1 MQGHQDRYK
10 RSFRIL
16 SLPPAFNMKII
27 YYAKK
32 EHHICQQKALPTLNY
47 PSLPRRQSQCTSWDP
62 LAGTCFHCCK
72 KVSNFIEENCCHL
85 FCIPIHHRHILFQGA
100 LVRVH
105 VVWMVSIRSCKT
117 TLFMFYWWV
126 KNGNHTR
133 AGTARIIYLH
143 KGKTGF
149 NLFCHIINRRAQP
162 NTNLLFAAIVHNE
175 SISLWHIHHQ
185 SNNELEKIS

>member
-1 MQGHQDRYK
+1 
-10 RSFRIL
+10 
-16 SLPPAFNMKII
+16 
-27 YYAKK
+27 
-32 EHHICQQKALPTLNY
+32 
-47 PSLPRRQSQCTSWDP
+47 
-62 LAGTCFHCCK
+62 
-72 KVSNFIEENCCHL
+72 
-85 FCIPIHHRHILFQGA
+85 
-100 LVRVH
+100 
-105 VVWMVSIRSCKT
+105 
-117 TLFMFYWWV
+117 MFYWRV

-175 SISLWHIHHQ
+175 CISLQHIHHQ